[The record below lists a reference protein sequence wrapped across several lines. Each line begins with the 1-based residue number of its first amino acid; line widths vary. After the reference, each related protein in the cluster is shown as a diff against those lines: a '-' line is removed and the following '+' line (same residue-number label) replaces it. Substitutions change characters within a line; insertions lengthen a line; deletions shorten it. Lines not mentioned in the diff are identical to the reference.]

1 MYSTARDAFLAMTTR
16 ATKIRVV
23 IGGLTASI
31 VIPSIPIAIWWYKGQ
46 EDRSSLAENVRTKV
60 RVPGVQTTDDRIIQ
74 RIKPGDVIV
83 FDRRCE
89 TSVAGPL
96 SALNCILSKRF
107 LCYPNNGTDASS
119 LTEGSSFNHVGVVV
133 PGYSAE
139 KYHDSSDL
147 LLLEATASGIVAH
160 PLLTRLEM
168 SRSRTVLLLPLCA
181 PGEHRR
187 KDFNLMREDDEGVSG
202 QNRDDE
208 EEKVQKLTG
217 NVRKQLKKFRDMN
230 LAASQKY
237 KYQYYHSLIGLSGC
251 FAYAIGHANN
261 SYSPVSPSAWL
272 VVSALQ
278 SAGIAMHV
286 DGLSAMTAKPEDF
299 LRDHRFHE
307 LHTVRLRPGWK
318 FLPPL
323 TLRETSRF

>member
-1 MYSTARDAFLAMTTR
+1 
-16 ATKIRVV
+16 
-23 IGGLTASI
+23 
-31 VIPSIPIAIWWYKGQ
+31 
-46 EDRSSLAENVRTKV
+46 
-60 RVPGVQTTDDRIIQ
+60 
-74 RIKPGDVIV
+74 
-83 FDRRCE
+83 
-89 TSVAGPL
+89 
-96 SALNCILSKRF
+96 
-107 LCYPNNGTDASS
+107 
-119 LTEGSSFNHVGVVV
+119 
-133 PGYSAE
+133 
-139 KYHDSSDL
+139 
-147 LLLEATASGIVAH
+147 
-160 PLLTRLEM
+160 M